1 MSKGCRMLSTA
12 ALVALV
18 TPGLLDAQEGVQR
31 PMYELPSIT
40 VTAPSES
47 DPLYESAAA
56 LYQAGE
62 WAQAAELYK
71 DAAEGMP
78 ENDPNSYLTFDQ
90 SARLYFYAGE
100 YGDARQMMEQAAN
113 VAEATG
119 DMVSAAY
126 RHVDAA
132 FIAVWEGYPGM
143 RREHIK
149 TAEGYLEEHEFSK
162 DDADR
167 IMALTRGVGLL
178 PVGEED

>member
-1 MSKGCRMLSTA
+1 MSTGFRILSTA
-12 ALVALV
+12 AAVALFLP
-18 TPGLLDAQEGVQR
+18 TSLGAQEQAR
-31 PMYELPSIT
+31 PTYELPSIA
-40 VTAPSES
+40 VMAPSEA

-56 LYQAGE
+56 MYQAGE
-62 WAQAAELYK
+62 WEEAAQLYR

-100 YGDARQMMEQAAN
+100 FGDARKMMEQAAG

-132 FIAVWEGYPGM
+132 FIAVWEGYPGK
-143 RREHIK
+143 RREHVEA
-149 TAEGYLEEHEFSK
+149 AEQYAVEYEFEAE
-162 DDADR
+162 DAEK
-167 IMALTRGVGLL
+167 IGALTRGVAAL
-178 PVGEED
+178 PVEEKN